1 MTSTLYYTTTGMP
14 LGMSQEVAEK
24 MAGEIVLSAE
34 PGKTLRKWRDAFNI
48 SQQELSSALGR
59 SPSII
64 SDYEKGRRKSPGI
77 KTLRRI
83 VDSMLEIDQ
92 KRGSPVLQRF
102 SKMGT
107 HEAIFAIQEYPIGIP
122 ASKLI
127 KSIEGKIAA
136 CADRADRDIYG
147 YTVLDSLKAITSLSA
162 FDYLRVYGWTSERAI
177 VFTGV
182 KYGRSPSIISD
193 YEKGRRKSPGIKT
206 LKRIVSAIL
215 EIDQKRG
222 SPVEKRYSQ
231 LGTHEAIYAIQE
243 FPIGIPAAKLIES
256 IEGKL
261 VACPEKMERS
271 IYGFTVLDSMRAI
284 TSLSAF
290 DYLRVFGWT
299 SERAIVFTG
308 VKYGRSPMVA
318 IRSHPMKPAMVVFHK
333 PERVDELAVRL
344 AEIERIPLVTTDLHM
359 DILLERLK
367 GL

>member
-1 MTSTLYYTTTGMP
+1 MA

-77 KTLRRI
+77 KTLRRL
-83 VDSMLEIDQ
+83 VDAMLEIDQ

-182 KYGRSPSIISD
+182 KYGRSP
-193 YEKGRRKSPGIKT
+193 
-206 LKRIVSAIL
+206 
-215 EIDQKRG
+215 
-222 SPVEKRYSQ
+222 
-231 LGTHEAIYAIQE
+231 
-243 FPIGIPAAKLIES
+243 
-256 IEGKL
+256 
-261 VACPEKMERS
+261 
-271 IYGFTVLDSMRAI
+271 
-284 TSLSAF
+284 
-290 DYLRVFGWT
+290 
-299 SERAIVFTG
+299 
-308 VKYGRSPMVA
+308 MVA
-318 IRSHPMKPAMVVFHK
+318 IRSHPMKPAIVVFHK
-333 PERVDELAVRL
+333 PERIDELAIRL
-344 AEIERIPLVTTDLHM
+344 AEIERIPLVTTDLNLDVIM
-359 DILLERLK
+359 ERLK
-367 GL
+367 TL